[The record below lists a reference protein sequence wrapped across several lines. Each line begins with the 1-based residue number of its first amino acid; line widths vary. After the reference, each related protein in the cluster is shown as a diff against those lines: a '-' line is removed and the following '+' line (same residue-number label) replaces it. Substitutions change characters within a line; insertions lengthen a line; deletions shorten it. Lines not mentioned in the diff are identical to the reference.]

1 MSEKY
6 LLMLGTMPLE
16 TPEEVFQ
23 ICGRTIGNSPALFSA
38 EDQGGPSDD
47 LDSGNV
53 GHGSEALEA
62 AVPAIREKA
71 WCFLRSKVSP
81 ICRDWLLRV
90 AFYPALS
97 RARLR
102 RVTFRTL
109 RHSCA
114 CEVIASGALITSSAS
129 HRPRQSDNHASGVL
143 ALL

>member
-62 AVPAIREKA
+62 AVPAIRRRPG
-71 WCFLRSKVSP
+71 FL
-81 ICRDWLLRV
+81 D
-90 AFYPALS
+90 
-97 RARLR
+97 ARR
-102 RVTFRTL
+102 
-109 RHSCA
+109 
-114 CEVIASGALITSSAS
+114 
-129 HRPRQSDNHASGVL
+129 
-143 ALL
+143 